1 MTRHKSPN
9 NTTSKVAPEYKS
21 FFNFIPQLSHRVPKG
36 FRALELRTKQCRALT
51 IIGLHGSRA
60 ARRKN
65 QGSIAPLPQTRVPF
79 SQNQQFCAGGRQ
91 ARKRKRLPALGS
103 KAGIAG
109 LQGSK
114 DTPFGTLLYAG
125 CTRIGEKTR
134 RVLLGWEFVP
144 RAGVRIDK
152 PLPHFK
158 PNAVKF

>member
-1 MTRHKSPN
+1 MTRDKSPN

-21 FFNFIPQLSHRVPKG
+21 FLNLIPQLSHRVPKG
-36 FRALELRTKQCRALT
+36 FRALELRAKQCRALT

-103 KAGIAG
+103 KADIAG

-125 CTRIGEKTR
+125 CTRIGEKP
-134 RVLLGWEFVP
+134 VLYSLGGNSFPGPGIESKNLYLISNQMP
-144 RAGVRIDK
+144 
-152 PLPHFK
+152 
-158 PNAVKF
+158 